1 MAAPMARSNA
11 EIEAGFAAK
20 LHRLTGIETGGA
32 EQPRLGLAVS
42 GGPDSLALLL
52 IAHTQFPGAF
62 RVATIDHRLRPEAA
76 EEAAYVARICKERGV
91 DHAILSPE
99 QPITGNL
106 QSAARDVRYALLA
119 QWADDNGLDWIATA
133 HHADDQLETLLMRIA
148 RGSGIAGL
156 SGVRETNGRIIRPLL
171 GVTKKELVAY
181 CAAHGVVPC
190 DDPSNS
196 NTDFDRVQFR
206 NWLASAPSTLDAR
219 RTARTVAALSGA
231 HMALEWAAAQIANDR
246 LVRPGDG
253 KVRLDP
259 QGLPSEFVRRLL
271 ILALQAVDPAID
283 PRGST
288 TDRALAALAAGET
301 LTIGNILCR
310 GGPIWHFQPAPER
323 RQNH

>member
-1 MAAPMARSNA
+1 
-11 EIEAGFAAK
+11 
-20 LHRLTGIETGGA
+20 
-32 EQPRLGLAVS
+32 
-42 GGPDSLALLL
+42 
-52 IAHTQFPGAF
+52 
-62 RVATIDHRLRPEAA
+62 VA
-76 EEAAYVARICKERGV
+76 
-91 DHAILSPE
+91 
-99 QPITGNL
+99 
-106 QSAARDVRYALLA
+106 
-119 QWADDNGLDWIATA
+119 
-133 HHADDQLETLLMRIA
+133 
-148 RGSGIAGL
+148 
-156 SGVRETNGRIIRPLL
+156 
-171 GVTKKELVAY
+171 
-181 CAAHGVVPC
+181 PC

-219 RTARTVAALSGA
+219 RTARTVAALSDA
-231 HMALEWAAAQIANDR
+231 HTALEWAAAQIANDR
-246 LVRPGDG
+246 LVRPSDG

-259 QGLPSEFVRRLL
+259 QGLPSELVRRLL